1 MESTTSSD
9 LLRATEAFICPA
21 LALITL
27 YAVLGPTS
35 IVFQALAYM
44 TGVACFT
51 WRIGAGA
58 SDNLTRSGSAPLDST
73 PHQGPPTR

>member
-1 MESTTSSD
+1 MESTTRLD
-9 LLRATEAFICPA
+9 LLKAIAAFICPA
-21 LALITL
+21 LALVTL
-27 YAVLGPTS
+27 FAVLGLTS
-35 IVFQALAYM
+35 IVFQVLAYL
-44 TGVACFT
+44 TGIACFT